1 MLFVN
6 KSRVMAGTGSSND
19 EVDKAIE
26 KEKGA
31 ADANINI
38 KRKRYLMVDEEDVVL
53 VVKKKCNILSDR
65 FTVASTFG
73 LNSDIGTST
82 WFKYR
87 GTRIISTEVEIGALI
102 AVPVDVPDADEEPD
116 ENWALSSN
124 WYICHVVDK
133 KDTTTA
139 QIKLLG

>member
-1 MLFVN
+1 
-6 KSRVMAGTGSSND
+6 MAGTGSSND

-26 KEKGA
+26 KEKAA
-31 ADANINI
+31 ADANIST
-38 KRKRYLMVDEEDVVL
+38 KRKRYLMVDEEEDVVL
-53 VVKKKCNILSDR
+53 VVKKKCTILSDR
-65 FTVASTFG
+65 FTVASTFA
-73 LNSDIGTST
+73 LNFDIGTST

-133 KDTTTA
+133 KDTTDR
-139 QIKLLG
+139 KSVV